1 MSNYDD
7 IIKHDRY
14 MLKYHLPQPIQKRA
28 VQFSPFAALT
38 GFDEEIDETARITD
52 TQINLSEDD
61 AVLLNQNLSYLLEH
75 QYEEISVKLTYFKSD
90 SKKEGGSYIDYKGV
104 FKYFREDTHCL
115 VFQDG
120 KEISIDNIEK
130 IKI

>member
-14 MLKYHLPQPIQKRA
+14 MLKYHFPQPIQKRA

-104 FKYFREDTHCL
+104 FKYFREDTRCL

>member
-52 TQINLSEDD
+52 TQINISEDD
-61 AVLLNQNLSYLLEH
+61 AVLLNQNLSYLLKH
-75 QYEEISVKLTYFKSD
+75 KYEEIPVKLTYFKSD

>member
-61 AVLLNQNLSYLLEH
+61 TVLLNQNLSYLLEH

-90 SKKEGGSYIDYKGV
+90 NKKEGGSYIDYKGV

-120 KEISIDNIEK
+120 KEISIDDIEK
-130 IKI
+130 IEI

>member
-104 FKYFREDTHCL
+104 FKCFREDTHCL

>member
-14 MLKYHLPQPIQKRA
+14 MLKYHLPQPMMKRA

-52 TQINLSEDD
+52 TQVNISEDD
-61 AVLLNQNLSYLLEH
+61 AALLNQTLSYLFEH
-75 QYEEISVKLTYFKSD
+75 QYEEILVKLIYFKQD
-90 SKKEGGSYIDYKGV
+90 GKKEGGSYISYKGI
-104 FKYFREDTHCL
+104 FKYFREDTRCL

-120 KEISIDNIEK
+120 KEISVDDIEK
-130 IKI
+130 IEI

>member
-1 MSNYDD
+1 MNNYDD

-61 AVLLNQNLSYLLEH
+61 AVLLNQTLSYLLEH

>member
-52 TQINLSEDD
+52 SQINLSEDD

>member
-75 QYEEISVKLTYFKSD
+75 QYEEISVKLTYFKFD

>member
-14 MLKYHLPQPIQKRA
+14 MLKYHLPQPMQKRA

-52 TQINLSEDD
+52 TQVNLSEDD
-61 AVLLNQNLSYLLEH
+61 AASLNQTLSYLFEH
-75 QYEEISVKLTYFKSD
+75 QYEKIPVKITYFKQD
-90 SKKEGGSYIDYKGV
+90 GKKEGGSYINYKGI
-104 FKYFREDTHCL
+104 FKYFREDTRCL
-115 VFQDG
+115 VFHDS
-120 KEISIDNIEK
+120 KEISVDDIEK
-130 IKI
+130 IEI

>member
-28 VQFSPFAALT
+28 VQFSSFAALT

-52 TQINLSEDD
+52 TQINFSEDV

-120 KEISIDNIEK
+120 KAISIDNIEK